1 MMSNPPPRTVRVAS
15 WVLAVVALLL
25 ALSATFILFVPIDA
39 TNFTAETGLDW
50 SEYSVANPEASSYLA
65 REARVLAVGYLT
77 LGLLA
82 AIIAWR
88 PLRAGDS
95 WARVALWI
103 FTTGML
109 ATSLVF
115 LAAGDTAIGATYL
128 TAVVVSAVALIID
141 GRSPAT
147 ETLRRDG

>member
-1 MMSNPPPRTVRVAS
+1 MAS

-25 ALSATFILFVPIDA
+25 ALSATVILFIPIDA
-39 TNFTAETGLDW
+39 TNFAAETGLDW
-50 SEYSVANPEASSYLA
+50 RGFSVANPEASSYLA

-82 AIIAWR
+82 AILAWR
-88 PLRAGDS
+88 PLRAGNS
-95 WARVALWI
+95 WALVALWI

-115 LAAGDTAIGATYL
+115 LVAGDSAIGATYL
-128 TAVVVSAVALIID
+128 TAAAVSAGALIIAA
-141 GRSPAT
+141 RSPLRGP
-147 ETLRRDG
+147 ET